1 MAFDRP
7 LEADKIDDL
16 GLFSSFLRA
25 PIVGPIMWMIGGS
38 SAKRKEEEEQ
48 VLTQKALLDSEAD
61 RQCNEEFKKM
71 PESIASDISDGSDGS
86 EFYPLDDE
94 PNSSSDIRSQT
105 SLHTH
110 GNNRSSLRRSSR
122 MDYPLYK
129 KTRKMSWSDESG
141 QDLVEICDE
150 VSQHKFQ
157 ISKRILRTVCS

>member
-38 SAKRKEEEEQ
+38 SAKRKEEEEK
-48 VLTQKALLDSEAD
+48 VLTKKALLDSETD
-61 RQCNEEFKKM
+61 RQCHDEYKKM

-86 EFYPLDDE
+86 EFFPLDDE
-94 PNSSSDIRSQT
+94 PNSSLDVRSQT

-110 GNNRSSLRRSSR
+110 AYNNSSLRRSSR
-122 MDYPLYK
+122 VDYTLYK

-150 VSQHKFQ
+150 VSQDE
-157 ISKRILRTVCS
+157 L